1 MQHHWSL
8 DEVQLVDSW
17 LTIGSFDG
25 VHRGHQS
32 VVRELVTGAHKHGAP
47 VVVLTFFPHPS
58 AILRG
63 YDYPFYLTTPEERA
77 RLLGEFG
84 VDVVITHPFN
94 KKVADT
100 SARAFIEKIHAHL
113 KFAHLQ
119 VGYDFALGKDRQGD
133 FETLKMLGEEFG
145 YSIRKMDPLTL
156 DGDTVSSSRIRFLL
170 GAGQVDRVANLL
182 GRNFSVEGEVE
193 HGDRRGITL
202 GFPTANLGIWPEH
215 AIPAAGVY
223 VCRARVAGKTWG
235 AVTNIGVRPTF
246 EFQPVPPR
254 VEAHLLDFDQ
264 DIYGE
269 SLRLEFISRIRGEIR
284 FPNVETL
291 IKQIHQDSQ
300 EARKILREAKPA

>member
-1 MQHHWSL
+1 MQHFWSL

-32 VVRELVTGAHKHGAP
+32 VIGELVAGAHNRGAP

-77 RLLGEFG
+77 RLLGKFG
-84 VDVVITHPFN
+84 ADVVITHPFN
-94 KKVADT
+94 QQIANT
-100 SARAFIEKIHAHL
+100 SARNFMDKLHKHL
-113 KFAHLQ
+113 QIDHLQ

-133 FETLKMLGEEFG
+133 FDMLKELGNEFG
-145 YSIRKMDPLTL
+145 YSIKQMKPLNL
-156 DGDTVSSSRIRFLL
+156 GGDTISSSRIRFLL
-170 GAGQVDRVANLL
+170 GAGQVDQVAKLL
-182 GRNFSVEGEVE
+182 GRNFAVEGNVE

-202 GFPTANLGIWPEH
+202 GYPTANLSIWPEH

-223 VCRARVAGKTWG
+223 VCRAQVAGKTWG

-246 EFQPVPPR
+246 ETQPVPPR
-254 VEAHLLDFDQ
+254 VEAHILDFDQ

-269 SLRLEFISRIRGEIR
+269 SVRLEFISRIRGEIR
-284 FPNVETL
+284 FPNVDALVT
-291 IKQIHQDSQ
+291 QIQQDSQ
-300 EARKILREAKPA
+300 EARKILAESKTA